1 MDLHATRRKRTSYLC
16 AEAKSAIIIRKFKW
30 GDIALNGLLGI
41 DTLLRYLLRAA
52 VMLITIPFHESA
64 HALVSWKLGDP
75 TAKNAGRLSMN
86 PARHFDPLGALC
98 MVIGGVGWAKPVGI
112 NPRNFKNPKHGMAIS
127 AAAGPISN
135 LLLAYVCTVLYKTLV
150 YATWG
155 RLPELLA
162 AFLWYMISM
171 NISLAVFNLIP
182 VPPFDGSRIVLLF
195 LPEKYYFRIMRYE
208 RYIMAA
214 VLALV
219 LFGALDRPLSFLV
232 NLVWGA
238 MNGLTGFVEL
248 AFGF

>member
-1 MDLHATRRKRTSYLC
+1 MEEKKTSLVENITLTSVPADQRKPWPSIAFIWAGSVICVPALMVGSLI
-16 AEAKSAIIIRKFKW
+16 SAGMNFKQ
-30 GDIALNGLLGI
+30 
-41 DTLLRYLLRAA
+41 
-52 VMLITIPFHESA
+52 S
-64 HALVSWKLGDP
+64 
-75 TAKNAGRLSMN
+75 
-86 PARHFDPLGALC
+86 ALC